1 MELRPQHSVS
11 GSKTSLA
18 GFLLVISR
26 NEKFSLQYVCAK
38 KMAGESPQNMMRRQ
52 KSEIFTSKAFEQ
64 IVQATSLKAAV
75 NNMVKYLQDEYNVD
89 QEGISQLLE
98 RRQESEKL
106 LVTRS

>member
-1 MELRPQHSVS
+1 
-11 GSKTSLA
+11 
-18 GFLLVISR
+18 
-26 NEKFSLQYVCAK
+26 
-38 KMAGESPQNMMRRQ
+38 MAGESPQNMMRRQ